1 MLCPLMCVL
10 VAAVTLRCCLVKTF
24 HFTKAPPCYQHLTS
38 CFSHRLVSLTSS
50 LLYFPHCLSWLRS
63 PWFNTRG
70 HFEDDTA
77 KKSFFF
83 FFRRSPLSFTVF
95 AFYTFF
101 CTPSIHL
108 YTQRLHL
115 VSIQYLLFHLIPA
128 HLSSL
133 DCYRLS
139 LSQGLLPRENGYA
152 DVRGL
157 ILS

>member
-83 FFRRSPLSFTVF
+83 FFQKI
-95 AFYTFF
+95 
-101 CTPSIHL
+101 PSILHCFCFL
-108 YTQRLHL
+108 YIFLHAL
-115 VSIQYLLFHLIPA
+115 HPSVHTTSS
-128 HLSSL
+128 SSL
-133 DCYRLS
+133 HSIPLIS
-139 LSQGLLPRENGYA
+139 SHSSSFELIGLLSIVSVTRLTA
-152 DVRGL
+152 
-157 ILS
+157 